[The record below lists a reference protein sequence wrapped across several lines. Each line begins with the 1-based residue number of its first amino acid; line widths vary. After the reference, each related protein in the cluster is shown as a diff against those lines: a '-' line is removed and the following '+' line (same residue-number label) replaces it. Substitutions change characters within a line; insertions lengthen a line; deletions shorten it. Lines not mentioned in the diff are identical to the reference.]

1 MPQDAQQFQ
10 KSYTHTKVL
19 QYLQYLPPAVSQDPT
34 QRWPMILFLH
44 GGGERGDNLDLVKVH
59 GIPRIVE
66 TQDLPFITIS
76 PQCPANRWWGDYLY
90 ALEDLVE
97 QAINILPVDP
107 DRIYL
112 TGMSMGGYG
121 TWHLAVDYPQR
132 FAAIAPICGG
142 GHWSHEVYERILN
155 IRHLPVWAFH
165 GSRDRVVLPSE
176 SRELVKALKK
186 GGGNARLTIYPGV
199 GHDSWTQTYAN
210 PALYEWFLSH
220 KRGA

>member
-1 MPQDAQQFQ
+1 M
-10 KSYTHTKVL
+10 
-19 QYLQYLPPAVSQDPT
+19 
-34 QRWPMILFLH
+34 
-44 GGGERGDNLDLVKVH
+44 H

-142 GHWSHEVYERILN
+142 GSVGLA
-155 IRHLPVWAFH
+155 P
-165 GSRDRVVLPSE
+165 
-176 SRELVKALKK
+176 LVKDIPIWATHGDKDLAVPIGAERPLIEALQKL
-186 GGGNARLTIYPGV
+186 GADVTFTVIPDG
-199 GHDSWTQTYAN
+199 GHDVWTATYEDGAIYDW
-210 PALYEWFLSH
+210 LLKHRLSDR
-220 KRGA
+220 KKK